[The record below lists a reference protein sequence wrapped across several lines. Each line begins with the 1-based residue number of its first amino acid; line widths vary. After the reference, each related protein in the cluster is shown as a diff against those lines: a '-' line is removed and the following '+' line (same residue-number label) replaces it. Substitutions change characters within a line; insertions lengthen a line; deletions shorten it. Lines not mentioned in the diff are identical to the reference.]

1 MAKEKKEFNYKLYAL
16 FAFILVAAALVL
28 ITTLTF
34 KSKFVAFDNEK
45 VAVNFVDTIA
55 QKGDGY
61 NAYKFTLA
69 SKSEKYGD
77 FVRQQYI
84 NPVVYPG
91 YTVDLDKDAMKDV
104 KSKGFDT
111 DEHKS
116 DKTKNDDG
124 SLAGD
129 AADKM
134 LSYYEELMAN
144 GGWDDYDK
152 VYTSYMNRFVEVR
165 KEIFGD
171 DYMND
176 EAFFTALEANVAAY
190 GNSLTGT
197 ELTYAADGKTVLQ
210 KETTGAYQEAFGNGY
225 KFVTTVKSVDDIS
238 DLDAYKAGLDAEIL
252 KTYGVSADEISA
264 AVKVGVDVSLADG
277 TVVAS
282 CEVYE
287 VKIGSKWY
295 VDNTSTSTTAL
306 YEIVK

>member
-1 MAKEKKEFNYKLYAL
+1 
-16 FAFILVAAALVL
+16 
-28 ITTLTF
+28 
-34 KSKFVAFDNEK
+34 
-45 VAVNFVDTIA
+45 
-55 QKGDGY
+55 
-61 NAYKFTLA
+61 
-69 SKSEKYGD
+69 
-77 FVRQQYI
+77 
-84 NPVVYPG
+84 
-91 YTVDLDKDAMKDV
+91 
-104 KSKGFDT
+104 
-111 DEHKS
+111 
-116 DKTKNDDG
+116 
-124 SLAGD
+124 
-129 AADKM
+129 
-134 LSYYEELMAN
+134 
-144 GGWDDYDK
+144 
-152 VYTSYMNRFVEVR
+152 
-165 KEIFGD
+165 
-171 DYMND
+171 MND

>member
-1 MAKEKKEFNYKLYAL
+1 
-16 FAFILVAAALVL
+16 
-28 ITTLTF
+28 
-34 KSKFVAFDNEK
+34 
-45 VAVNFVDTIA
+45 
-55 QKGDGY
+55 
-61 NAYKFTLA
+61 
-69 SKSEKYGD
+69 
-77 FVRQQYI
+77 
-84 NPVVYPG
+84 
-91 YTVDLDKDAMKDV
+91 
-104 KSKGFDT
+104 
-111 DEHKS
+111 
-116 DKTKNDDG
+116 
-124 SLAGD
+124 
-129 AADKM
+129 M

>member
-277 TVVAS
+277 PVVAS